1 MLKRREQLLL
11 FIPLLIVMLPF
22 LIWPAFSGLV
32 YSFTNYAPGQLH
44 LRWVG
49 LLNYK
54 AVVNNKTF
62 QYSWRNMLIFLVM
75 AVPAELIIGFAL
87 AYLLREPFR
96 GRGLV
101 RVMLLIPWLV
111 SPIANGVMW
120 HFLLNL
126 QVGIMNYARAWFG
139 LTTLP
144 SPLGLSGLALPV
156 TIVTNVWHDAPLV
169 SFLLLPGLLAIPS
182 EDWEY
187 ATLEGA
193 TTLNQIRYIALPW
206 LRPLLL
212 VVGLLITGF
221 ALGAFDTILI
231 LTGGGPGS
239 KTVTPALYS
248 YQQAFQAYNWPVGV
262 TSSWLIVVAVL
273 VAGIGYLWLIR
284 AEAN

>member
-1 MLKRREQLLL
+1 MLTRREQFVL
-11 FIPLLIVMLPF
+11 FIPLFLVMLPF

-44 LRWVG
+44 VHWVG

-54 AVVNNKTF
+54 AVIGNRTF
-62 QYSWRNMLIFLVM
+62 QSSWRNMLVFLVI
-75 AVPAELIIGFAL
+75 AIPAELTIGFVL

-96 GRGLV
+96 NRGPI
-101 RVMLLIPWLV
+101 RVLLLIPWLV

-126 QVGIMNYARAWFG
+126 QVGIMNFARSWLG
-139 LTTLP
+139 LSMLP
-144 SPLGLSGLALPV
+144 SPLGLSGLALLV
-156 TIVTNVWHDAPLV
+156 TIATNVWHDSPLV

-193 TTLNQIRYIALPW
+193 STFNRIRYIALPW

-239 KTVTPALYS
+239 ETITPALFS
-248 YQQAFQAYNWPVGV
+248 YQQAFQANNWPLGV
-262 TSSWLIVVAVL
+262 TSSWLIVISVL
-273 VAGIGYLWLIR
+273 LVGIGYLRLIR
-284 AEAN
+284 SEAD